1 MTVWSGGSTAYEPK
15 FFLLTDAILQP
26 CAGKSLSPI
35 LVETRQQIVFS
46 FGSKAHEIID
56 YYVLRLEGYYRDT
69 GGVVS
74 GAEK

>member
-1 MTVWSGGSTAYEPK
+1 MTVWSGGPTAYEPK
-15 FFLLTDAILQP
+15 FFLHTDAIRQP

-46 FGSKAHEIID
+46 FGSKVHEIID
-56 YYVLRLEGYYRDT
+56 YCVLRLEEYYRDT